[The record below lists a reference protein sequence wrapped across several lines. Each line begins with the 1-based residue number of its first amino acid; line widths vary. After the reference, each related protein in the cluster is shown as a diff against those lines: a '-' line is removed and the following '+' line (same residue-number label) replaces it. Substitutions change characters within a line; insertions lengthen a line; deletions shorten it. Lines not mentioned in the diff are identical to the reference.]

1 MLNHI
6 QCMAQYNCFMND
18 KLLEAASKLPDDVLL
33 ANKGAYFGSILGTL
47 NHVLVGDLL
56 WLHRFKHH
64 SAAYTALDALTSF
77 PVPTSLDQQ
86 LYNNL
91 ADFKVVR
98 QQLDTLILSWANQ
111 ITQDDLQRALQY
123 RRVNGEVNK
132 KSFSGLIMHFF
143 NHQTHHRG
151 QATTLFSQSGIDVG
165 ATDLMLLIPEE
176 S

>member
-1 MLNHI
+1 V
-6 QCMAQYNCFMND
+6 
-18 KLLEAASKLPDDVLL
+18 AASFQ
-33 ANKGAYFGSILGTL
+33 N
-47 NHVLVGDLL
+47 
-56 WLHRFKHH
+56 H
-64 SAAYTALDALTSF
+64 SAAYTALDALASF
-77 PVPTSLDQQ
+77 PVPTTLDQQ

-165 ATDLMLLIPEE
+165 ATDLMLLIP
-176 S
+176 